1 MKTVSDFSDYK
12 LLGTSN
18 GYKKEKWGS
27 FTLLRPDPEIIW
39 NDKKHR
45 LSITGGSKGLE

>member
-1 MKTVSDFSDYK
+1 MKVVDDFKEYK
-12 LLGTSN
+12 ILDMSEGNKLETWN
-18 GYKKEKWGS
+18 NYE
-27 FTLLRPDPEIIW
+27 LLRPDPEIIW